1 MSEPSRED
9 LLRFR
14 SAAEAIVRETRA
26 AVLGALAREI
36 PHRLKAD
43 GSFVTDVDLQVE
55 DLVRSRLR
63 ETFPDHGILGEER
76 AEVASSSDYLW
87 VVDPID
93 GTHSLRHRIPLFG
106 TLLALRREERT
117 IVGVIDL
124 PMLDRTYVGV
134 EGMGAYRNGERVR
147 IADVEGPADV
157 EKEVIATGE
166 RRQFVGAGKADAF
179 DRLAR
184 AHGSVRTYC
193 DCFGH
198 ALAIE
203 GAVGAMVDYNLRIW
217 DIAATEV
224 LVREAGGVFRHVGR
238 RRASSPAEEKYDVV
252 FGKPAVVAWVREIVE
267 GPESPRRA

>member
-14 SAAEAIVRETRA
+14 NVAEAIARETRA
-26 AVLGALAREI
+26 AVLAALAREV

-43 GSFVTDVDLQVE
+43 GSFVTDVDLHVE

-63 ETFPDHGILGEER
+63 EAFPDHGILGEER
-76 AEVASSSDYLW
+76 AEIASASDYLW

-106 TLLALRREERT
+106 TLLALRCGERS
-117 IVGVIDL
+117 ILGVIDL

-134 EGMGAYRNGERVR
+134 EGMGAYRNGERIRV
-147 IADVEGPADV
+147 ADVEDPADL
-157 EKEVIATGE
+157 EREVIATGE
-166 RRQFVGAGKADAF
+166 RRQFVGAGKADGF

-224 LVREAGGVFRHVGR
+224 LVREAGGLFRHVGR
-238 RRASSPAEEKYDVV
+238 RGRPSPAEGKYDVV
-252 FGKPAVVAWVREIVE
+252 FGKPTVVAWVRDVVE
-267 GPESPRRA
+267 GPEDRRRA